1 MGLFKPLDELA
12 LGASYFFRRSEVIQG
27 NIANVDTPGYK
38 PRDLIF
44 EKELDRAL
52 SLKKTDPRHIDPQQP
67 RSRFKVIDSP
77 DYSGYD
83 GNRVNLDKEL
93 AKLAESNLMVRA
105 INEALR
111 KEIGKLKLVIQGR

>member
-1 MGLFKPLDELA
+1 MGLFKPLNELA

-27 NIANVDTPGYK
+27 NIANVDTPNYRPK
-38 PRDLIF
+38 DLVF
-44 EKELDRAL
+44 EKELERAL
-52 SLKKTDPRHIDPQQP
+52 PLKKTDPRHIDPQIP
-67 RSRFKVIDSP
+67 VPRFKVVDSP

-83 GNRVNLDKEL
+83 NNKVNLDKEL
-93 AKLAESNLMVRA
+93 AKLAESNLMIRV